1 MFSARGIEM
10 KYMRHEDIPQ
20 FVQDV
25 VALGC
30 EICALGYVGYTIG
43 DADLSWKQYQAIS
56 PALRRISE
64 TYGDRSHL
72 KRDII
77 LYLNSIGRY
86 VDMDDDAAVI
96 RRH

>member
-1 MFSARGIEM
+1 M
-10 KYMRHEDIPQ
+10 KYMRPEDIPQ

-30 EICALGYVGYTIG
+30 EICAIGYVGYTIG
-43 DADLSWKQYQAIS
+43 DADLPLEKYGAIS
-56 PALRRISE
+56 PALRRISVI
-64 TYGDRSHL
+64 YGDRRYL

-86 VDMDDDAAVI
+86 VDIDDDHAVI

>member
-1 MFSARGIEM
+1 MN
-10 KYMRHEDIPQ
+10 YMRPEDIPQ

-25 VALGC
+25 VSLGC
-30 EICALGYVGYTIG
+30 EICAIGYVGYVIG
-43 DADLSWKQYQAIS
+43 DADLPLERYEAVS
-56 PALRRISE
+56 PALRKISE
-64 TYGDRSHL
+64 TYGDRRYL

-86 VDMDDDAAVI
+86 VDLDDDNAVI